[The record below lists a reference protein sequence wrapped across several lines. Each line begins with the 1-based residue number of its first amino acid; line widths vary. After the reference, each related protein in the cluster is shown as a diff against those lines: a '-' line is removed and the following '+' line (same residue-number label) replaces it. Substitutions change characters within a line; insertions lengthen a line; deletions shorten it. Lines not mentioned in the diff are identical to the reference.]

1 MCSHVMNKTNS
12 TEQKGS
18 PNSHRNSPDRFKVSC
33 LKTSLYDQ
41 RDFSTR
47 NYGVRTRDGLDMNVP
62 SCKEKVGEEMVY
74 LFFKKQNAI
83 NGSHSLFLEQLCSQ
97 EPEREWHTDVL
108 QWIKT

>member
-18 PNSHRNSPDRFKVSC
+18 PNSHRNSRQIQGFMFI
-33 LKTSLYDQ
+33 KTSLYDQ

-74 LFFKKQNAI
+74 LFF
-83 NGSHSLFLEQLCSQ
+83 
-97 EPEREWHTDVL
+97 
-108 QWIKT
+108 